1 MEDFISTYWCHH
13 LSEDIFD
20 ILDLDSLSKCREV
33 SRFLSNF
40 LNVEKK
46 RFLQVKIIRKR
57 FGDGWNNLFRGANF
71 ETRKA
76 LQVAIKSFYKRT
88 LCFPEEFLSVKLW
101 QPEGITPLHVA
112 AGTGDVRLFKII
124 QNKTED
130 TNWKNVEGMTPLH
143 YAAENGH
150 LEICQIILANVNKT
164 KTNPGNWPEQITPL
178 HLAAAKGHV
187 EVCKLLIQKTKRKLP
202 EATFKWIN
210 KERFKPWTPLDFAAF
225 YGKMKTCTVLIDN
238 SVDRDEFGTWAY
250 SEELNKNIIIITA
263 HHSAHKNGKLETARM
278 LIHILKVTGYRG
290 DAFIFNLPKDCSYS
304 ASSSCKLCNV
314 SYQVYIE
321 KSV

>member
-1 MEDFISTYWCHH
+1 M
-13 LSEDIFD
+13 
-20 ILDLDSLSKCREV
+20 
-33 SRFLSNF
+33 
-40 LNVEKK
+40 
-46 RFLQVKIIRKR
+46 IRKR

-71 ETRKA
+71 GTRKS

-112 AGTGDVRLFKII
+112 AGTGDVTLFKII
-124 QNKTED
+124 QNKTQD
-130 TNWKNVEGMTPLH
+130 TNWKNAEGMTPLH

-150 LEICQIILANVNKT
+150 LEICQIILTSVNKT

-178 HLAAAKGHV
+178 HLAAAKGHI
-187 EVCKLLIQKTKRKLP
+187 EVCKLLIQKTKKKLP

-250 SEELNKNIIIITA
+250 SEELNKNIITA